1 MRVQLVGVLRG
12 IQADVFASHHLMCI
26 RRGKS
31 HVVNKLRPRDRFLT
45 LTGFIKAALFYCH
58 LSQEVQ
64 LRVLVK
70 RRHGTSGPKPRIYS
84 YIVFISFAKAAI
96 IGEAD
101 VFLQLRYLRQHQS
114 NKITPR
120 GHLRLIRLT
129 EQRLVSHLN
138 ICRRFQ
144 SKQHKNYSI
153 SLYTLHLLCGIF
165 SHTKECM
172 ALRQQHWFV
181 SLSKTLDQTET

>member
-181 SLSKTLDQTET
+181 SLSNTLDQTET

>member
-1 MRVQLVGVLRG
+1 
-12 IQADVFASHHLMCI
+12 MCI

-172 ALRQQHWFV
+172 ALRTTTLVCQFV
-181 SLSKTLDQTET
+181 HHFGSD